1 MTPETDKR
9 EGSIVD
15 LNRDGV
21 LGAADRVIEP
31 VDVPEWGGRL
41 HIRSMTGLDRAAWE
55 TASDKAQNTA
65 RKLALLVQ
73 ACVCDA
79 VGNLLFSAAD
89 VPALEARNAKALL
102 RVARAAGRLNGL
114 TADDVEAIA
123 KNCEAAPA
131 DDGG

>member
-1 MTPETDKR
+1 ME
-9 EGSIVD
+9 D
-15 LNRDGV
+15 LTRDAV
-21 LGAADRVIEP
+21 LAAADVVVEP

-41 HIRSMTGLDRAAWE
+41 YVRSLSGTERAAWE
-55 TASDKAQNTA
+55 TASDRAANTA

-73 ACVCDA
+73 ATACDA
-79 VGNLLFSAAD
+79 RGNLLFAAAD
-89 VPALEARNAKALL
+89 VPNLETRNAKALL

-131 DDGG
+131 ADGG